1 MAEIAFFK
9 DLSLD
14 FTPHPVSGDVRP
26 ITNDVAIRRSIMN
39 LIKTKKGTR
48 PFNPQY
54 GCDISDYLFS
64 YEPGFTEFNMKKEI
78 TDAIGRHEPRVTVN
92 EINIKYEEYGISL
105 NIQYVIKNINR
116 VGSISTSL
124 TRAA

>member
-9 DLSLD
+9 DLSLN

-26 ITNDVAIRRSIMN
+26 IINEVAIKRSIMN

-92 EINIKYEEYGISL
+92 EIDIKYEEYGITL
-105 NIQYVIKNINR
+105 NIQYIIRNINR
-116 VGSISTSL
+116 VGSISTSI

>member
-14 FTPHPVSGDVRP
+14 FTPHPVTGDVRP
-26 ITNDVAIRRSIMN
+26 IINETAIKRSLMN

-64 YEPGFTEFNMKKEI
+64 YEPGFTEYNLQKEI
-78 TDAIGRHEPRVTVN
+78 IEAIGKNEPRVSVDQVDITF
-92 EINIKYEEYGISL
+92 EENGISL
-105 NIQYVIKNINR
+105 NISYIIRNINR
-116 VGSISTSL
+116 AGSISTSL

>member
-9 DLSLD
+9 DLSLN

-26 ITNDVAIRRSIMN
+26 IINEVAIKRSIMN

-48 PFNPQY
+48 PFNPRY

-78 TDAIGRHEPRVTVN
+78 TDAISRHEPRVIVN
-92 EINIKYEEYGISL
+92 EIDITYEEYGITLS
-105 NIQYVIKNINR
+105 IQYIIRNINR

>member
-9 DLSLD
+9 DLSLN

-26 ITNDVAIRRSIMN
+26 IINEVAIKRSIMN

-48 PFNPQY
+48 PFNPRY

-78 TDAIGRHEPRVTVN
+78 IDAISRHEPRVIVN
-92 EINIKYEEYGISL
+92 EIDITYEEYGITLS
-105 NIQYVIKNINR
+105 IQYIIRNINR

>member
-9 DLSLD
+9 DLSLN

-26 ITNDVAIRRSIMN
+26 IINEVAIKRSIMN

-48 PFNPQY
+48 PFNPEY
-54 GCDISDYLFS
+54 GCDISNYLFS
-64 YEPGFTEFNMKKEI
+64 YEPGFTEYNMKKEI
-78 TDAIGRHEPRVTVN
+78 TDAINKYEPRVSIDEVN
-92 EINIKYEEYGISL
+92 ITFEENGIVM
-105 NIQYVIKNINR
+105 NIQYIIKNINR

>member
-9 DLSLD
+9 DLSLN

-26 ITNDVAIRRSIMN
+26 IINEVAIKRSIMN

-48 PFNPQY
+48 PFNPEY
-54 GCDISDYLFS
+54 GCDISNYLFS
-64 YEPGFTEFNMKKEI
+64 YEPGFTEYNMKKEI
-78 TDAIGRHEPRVTVN
+78 TNAINKYEPRVSIDEVDITF
-92 EINIKYEEYGISL
+92 EEYGITL
-105 NIQYVIKNINR
+105 NIQYIIKNINR

>member
-9 DLSLD
+9 DLSLN

-26 ITNDVAIRRSIMN
+26 IINEVAIKRSIMN

-48 PFNPQY
+48 PFNPRY

-92 EINIKYEEYGISL
+92 EIDIKYEEYGITL
-105 NIQYVIKNINR
+105 NIQYIIRNINR
-116 VGSISTSL
+116 VGSITTSL
-124 TRAA
+124 ARAA

>member
-26 ITNDVAIRRSIMN
+26 IINEVAIKRSIMN
-39 LIKTKKGTR
+39 LIKTKRGTR

-64 YEPGFTEFNMKKEI
+64 YEPGFTEYNLKKEI
-78 TDAIGRHEPRVTVN
+78 ADAIGKNESRVSVTQ
-92 EINIKYEEYGISL
+92 IDITFEENGISL
-105 NIQYVIKNINR
+105 NISYIIRNINR
-116 VGSISTSL
+116 AGSISTSL

>member
-9 DLSLD
+9 DLSLN

-26 ITNDVAIRRSIMN
+26 IINDVAIKRSIMN

-54 GCDISDYLFS
+54 GCDISNYLFS

-92 EINIKYEEYGISL
+92 EIDIKYEEYGITL
-105 NIQYVIKNINR
+105 NIQYIIRNINR
-116 VGSISTSL
+116 VGSISTSI

>member
-9 DLSLD
+9 DLSLN

-26 ITNDVAIRRSIMN
+26 IINEVAIKRSIMN

-54 GCDISDYLFS
+54 GCDISNYLFS

-92 EINIKYEEYGISL
+92 EIDIKYEEYGISL
-105 NIQYVIKNINR
+105 NIQYIIRNINR
-116 VGSISTSL
+116 VGSISTSI

>member
-1 MAEIAFFK
+1 MAEIAFYK

-14 FTPHPVSGDVRP
+14 FTPHPVSGDIRP
-26 ITNDVAIRRSIMN
+26 IINETAIKRSLMN
-39 LIKTKKGTR
+39 LIRTKKGTR

-64 YEPGFTEFNMKKEI
+64 YEPGFTEYNLRKEI
-78 TDAIGRHEPRVTVN
+78 IEAIGKNEPRVSVDTVD
-92 EINIKYEEYGISL
+92 ITFEENGISL
-105 NIQYVIKNINR
+105 NISYIIRNINR
-116 VGSISTSL
+116 AGSISTSL

>member
-9 DLSLD
+9 DLSLN

-26 ITNDVAIRRSIMN
+26 IINEVAIKRSIMN

-78 TDAIGRHEPRVTVN
+78 VEAIARHEPRVIVD
-92 EINIKYEEYGISL
+92 EIDIKYEEYGITL
-105 NIQYVIKNINR
+105 NIQYIIRNINR
-116 VGSISTSL
+116 VGSITTSL
-124 TRAA
+124 ARAA

>member
-9 DLSLD
+9 DLSLN

-26 ITNDVAIRRSIMN
+26 IINEVAIKRSIMN

-64 YEPGFTEFNMKKEI
+64 YEPGFTEYNLKKEI
-78 TDAIGRHEPRVTVN
+78 TDAIGRYETRVSVT
-92 EINIKYEEYGISL
+92 EIDITFEENGIVL
-105 NIQYVIKNINR
+105 NIQYIIKNINSS
-116 VGSISTSL
+116 GSISTSL

>member
-14 FTPHPVSGDVRP
+14 FTPHPVTGDVRP
-26 ITNDVAIRRSIMN
+26 IINETAIKRSLMN

-64 YEPGFTEFNMKKEI
+64 YEPGFTEYNLKKEI
-78 TDAIGRHEPRVTVN
+78 IEAICKNEPRVSVDQVDITF
-92 EINIKYEEYGISL
+92 EENGISL
-105 NIQYVIKNINR
+105 NISYIIRNINR
-116 VGSISTSL
+116 AGSISTSL

>member
-26 ITNDVAIRRSIMN
+26 IINETAIKRSLMN

-48 PFNPQY
+48 PFNPLY

-64 YEPGFTEFNMKKEI
+64 YEPGFTEYNLKKEI
-78 TDAIGRHEPRVTVN
+78 IEAIGKNEPRVSVDQVDITF
-92 EINIKYEEYGISL
+92 EENGISL
-105 NIQYVIKNINR
+105 NISYIIRNINR
-116 VGSISTSL
+116 AGSISTSL

>member
-1 MAEIAFFK
+1 MAEIAFYK
-9 DLSLD
+9 DLSLN

-26 ITNDVAIRRSIMN
+26 IINEVAIKRSIMN

-48 PFNPQY
+48 PFNPEY
-54 GCDISDYLFS
+54 GCDISNYLFS
-64 YEPGFTEFNMKKEI
+64 YEPGFTEYNMKKEI
-78 TDAIGRHEPRVTVN
+78 TDAINKYEPRVSIDEVN
-92 EINIKYEEYGISL
+92 ITFEENGVVM
-105 NIQYVIKNINR
+105 NIQYIIKNINR

>member
-9 DLSLD
+9 DLSID
-14 FTPHPVSGDVRP
+14 FTPHPVTGDVRP
-26 ITNDVAIRRSIMN
+26 IINETAIKRSIMN

-48 PFNPQY
+48 PFNPFY
-54 GCDISDYLFS
+54 GCNLSDYLFQ

-92 EINIKYEEYGISL
+92 EIDIKYEEYGITL
-105 NIQYVIKNINR
+105 NIQYIIRNINR
-116 VGSISTSL
+116 VGSISTSI

>member
-9 DLSLD
+9 DLSLN

-26 ITNDVAIRRSIMN
+26 IINEVAIKRSIMN

-48 PFNPQY
+48 PFNPRY

-78 TDAIGRHEPRVTVN
+78 TDAISRYEPRVIVN
-92 EINIKYEEYGISL
+92 EIDITYEEYGITLS
-105 NIQYVIKNINR
+105 IQYIIRNINR

>member
-9 DLSLD
+9 DLSLN

-26 ITNDVAIRRSIMN
+26 IINEVAIKRSIMN

-48 PFNPQY
+48 PFNPRY

-78 TDAIGRHEPRVTVN
+78 TDAISRHEPRVIVN
-92 EINIKYEEYGISL
+92 EIDITYEEYGITL
-105 NIQYVIKNINR
+105 NIQYIIKNINR
-116 VGSISTSL
+116 VDSISTSL

>member
-14 FTPHPVSGDVRP
+14 FTPHPVTGDVRP
-26 ITNDVAIRRSIMN
+26 IINETAIKRSLMN

-64 YEPGFTEFNMKKEI
+64 YEPGFTEYNLKKEI
-78 TDAIGRHEPRVTVN
+78 IEAIGKNEPRVSVDQVDITF
-92 EINIKYEEYGISL
+92 EENGISL
-105 NIQYVIKNINR
+105 NISYIIRNINR
-116 VGSISTSL
+116 AGSISTSL